1 LSTEEPKREEQASAV
16 TEAADAKGNEQRFS
30 IKNTFASLRYRNFT
44 LLWMGQLTHAFA
56 LWLEQ
61 TARPLLILA
70 LTDSAV
76 HLGAVILVRTI
87 PGLFLGMI
95 AGVVADNFNRRTVLV
110 VVKFLVLALNVIFAF
125 LVVTNLIEIWHIYA
139 FSFLRGGIMAF
150 DQPARRAMIPALVP
164 PHLVT
169 NAMALSTSTM
179 GGMRIA
185 GASLAGILMGVF
197 GLAAPFLFI
206 VPIYVIAV
214 VVTVM
219 LQVPDH
225 QRSGYQ
231 GIRSMGGDLSQ
242 GFKYAWNTPSIRG
255 VLIISLGYFTFGMA
269 FMQVFAPL
277 FATRVLDIGAT
288 GFGLLVSVMGI
299 GSLAGGLALAT
310 LNPTRKRGILSLA
323 MMAIFGFLLICF
335 SAGTYLHSVP
345 LAFVLIVA
353 IGAGQSIFMPIINT
367 VIIQAAPDNMR
378 GRMMGVL
385 SLDRAMTAFGGFVAG
400 MAAAALGVQ
409 VAQILFGIGLISIA
423 AIMYFFYPALR
434 RIE

>member
-1 LSTEEPKREEQASAV
+1 MNPEEPKSEEQSAAV
-16 TEAADAKGNEQRFS
+16 AEAVDITGGGSRFS
-30 IKNTFASLRYRNFT
+30 VKNTFASLRYRNFT
-44 LLWMGQLTHAFA
+44 LLWIGQMTHAFA

-70 LTDSAV
+70 MTDSAI

-110 VVKFLVLALNVIFAF
+110 VVKFLVLGLNAIFAF

-206 VPIYVIAV
+206 VPIYIVAV

-219 LQVPDH
+219 LRVPDH

-231 GIRSMGGDLSQ
+231 GMRRMGGDLGQ
-242 GFKYAWNTPSIRG
+242 GFKYAWNAPTIRG

-288 GFGLLVSVMGI
+288 GYGLLISVMGI

-310 LNPTRKRGILSLA
+310 LNPTRKRGVLA
-323 MMAIFGFLLICF
+323 MVVMAIFGLLLILF
-335 SAGTYLHSVP
+335 SSSTYLNSVP
-345 LAFVLIVA
+345 LAFVIIVA

-367 VIIQAAPDNMR
+367 VIIQAAPENMR

-409 VAQILFGIGLISIA
+409 VAQILFGIGCILIA
-423 AIMYFFYPALR
+423 AIMYLAYPPLR